1 MYSFARRKL
10 RARLQRALETLPEM
24 LLEILPDLCLA
35 ISVERIAHALDVD

>member
-10 RARLQRALETLPEM
+10 RARLQRALET

>member
-24 LLEILPDLCLA
+24 LLKILPDLCLA